1 MATYTIKKG
10 DTLPEIA
17 VKYNT
22 TVSKLV
28 SLNNITDPD
37 YIVVGQ
43 VLKLDSSGGSGTSV
57 SKNYAAN
64 SRATIKYFGL
74 QSNTDRTIYATWTW
88 DKAHTENYK
97 VMWKYDTGNGVWFI
111 GNDGTSEYKQST
123 YTAPENAKRVC
134 FNVKPISTKYKKKEK
149 EYSYWTADW
158 SSSKIYS
165 FSSNPPTTPGVPT
178 VSINDYKLTASL
190 DNLNV
195 NAKYIQFQI
204 IKDDATV
211 FATIISK
218 IITNHASCTK
228 TVSAGGRYK
237 VRARSCDCVKMRDYV
252 TPNMALIS
260 STSLVVVESSSW
272 SDYSNSVSSVPAA
285 PFGITTIKAKSETS
299 VYLEW
304 SASNTAT
311 SYDIE
316 FATKKEYLDG
326 SNATETITG
335 IEYTHY
341 EKTGLESGQEY
352 FFRVRAVNS
361 QGQSPWSDI
370 KSIALGKEPSAPTT
384 WSSTTTVIKGEP
396 LTLYWVH
403 NSEDNSSQSF
413 AEVEITIEGS
423 SETTT
428 YTITDPEDE
437 EEKTMSYDVDTSI
450 YSVGATLKWRVR
462 TAGVTKVLGE
472 WSVLRT
478 VKVYAPATL
487 SIEVKDSEGSVVDTL
502 FSFPFRIM
510 GSAGPETQ
518 KPIGYHLSIIANE
531 AYETTDQ
538 IGNFKMVNTGDAV
551 YSKYFDSSAA
561 LDVTLSAGDIDLENN
576 ITYTVSCKVSMDSG
590 LTAEADRLFT
600 VAWTDEVY
608 EPNAEISIDSEV
620 LSAYIRPYCE
630 DEEGNLIENVLLS
643 VYRREYDGSFTE
655 IASGIDNLS
664 NTAVTDPHPS
674 LDLARYRIV
683 AISSLTGSVSYFDMP
698 GVLVGESSVVL
709 QWNEIWSSFDMSY
722 DDLFEEQAWSGSML
736 KLPYNVDVSDNHSP
750 DVSLVEYIG
759 RANPVSYYGTQMGA
773 TATWNVEIE
782 KSDVET
788 LYALRRLAKWLGDVY
803 VREPSGS
810 GYWANVVVSFS
821 QKHCELTIPVSLNI
835 TRVEGG
841 V

>member
-1 MATYTIKKG
+1 MATYTVKKG
-10 DTLPEIA
+10 DTLSEIA

-22 TVSKLV
+22 TVNKLV
-28 SLNNITDPD
+28 SLNNITDPY

-64 SRATIKYFGL
+64 SRATIKCFGL

-134 FNVKPISTKYKKKEK
+134 FNVKPISAKYKKKEK

-165 FSSNPPTTPGVPT
+165 FSSNPPSTPSVPT
-178 VSINDYKLTASL
+178 VSIDEYKLTASL

-195 NAKYIQFQI
+195 NADYIQFQI
-204 IKDDATV
+204 VKDDATV
-211 FATIISK
+211 FATVISK
-218 IITNHASCTK
+218 IVTNRASCTK

-237 VRARSCDCVKMRDYV
+237 VRARSCDCVKMK
-252 TPNMALIS
+252 THWIPNEAVIS
-260 STSLVVVESSSW
+260 TTSLVVVESSSW
-272 SDYSNSVSSVPAA
+272 SDYSSSVSSVPAA
-285 PFGITTIKAKSETS
+285 PSGITTIKAKSETS

-304 SASNTAT
+304 SSSKTAT

-341 EKTGLESGQEY
+341 EKTGLESEQEY

-370 KSIALGKEPSAPTT
+370 KSITLGKEPSAPTT

-423 SETTT
+423 SETKT

-437 EEKTMSYDVDTSI
+437 EEKTMSFDVDTSV

-487 SIEVKDSEGSVVDTL
+487 SIEVKDLEGSVVDTL

-510 GSAGPETQ
+510 GLAGPETQ

-561 LDVTLSAGDIDLENN
+561 LDVILSAGDIDLENN

-722 DDLFEEQAWSGSML
+722 DDPFEEQAWSGSML

>member
-1 MATYTIKKG
+1 MATYTVKKG
-10 DTLPEIA
+10 DALSEIA
-17 VKYNT
+17 VKHNT

-28 SLNNITDPD
+28 SLNDITDPD

-43 VLKLDSSGGSGTSV
+43 VLKLDDSGESGTV
-57 SKNYAAN
+57 TKNYAAN
-64 SRATIKYFGL
+64 SKATIKYFGL
-74 QSNTDRTIYATWTW
+74 QSDTDRTVYATWTW
-88 DKAHTENYK
+88 GKSHTENYK
-97 VMWKYDTGNGVWFI
+97 VMWKYDTGEGIWFV
-111 GNDGTSEYKQST
+111 GNDGTSDYKQST
-123 YTAPENAKRVC
+123 YTAPENAKRVN
-134 FNVKPISTKYKKKEK
+134 FQVRPISTKYTKNNK

-158 SSSKIYS
+158 STSVTYS
-165 FSSNPPTTPGVPT
+165 FSSNPPSTPSVPT
-178 VSINDYKLTASL
+178 VSIDEYKLKANL

-195 NAKYIQFQI
+195 NADGIQFQI
-204 IKDDATV
+204 VKNDRTV
-211 FATIISK
+211 FATVISK
-218 IITNHASCTK
+218 IFKNHASCTK

-237 VRARSCDCVKMRDYV
+237 VRARSCDFAGKKITGRD
-252 TPNMALIS
+252 LI
-260 STSLVVVESSSW
+260 TNSLVIVESSPW
-272 SDYSNSVSSVPAA
+272 SDYSSSVSSVPAA
-285 PFGITTIKAKSETS
+285 PSGITTIKAKSETS

-370 KSIALGKEPSAPTT
+370 KSITLGKEPSAPTT
-384 WSSTTTVIKGEP
+384 WSSTTTVVKGEP

-403 NSEDNSSQSF
+403 NSEDNSNQSF

-437 EEKTMSYDVDTSI
+437 EEKTMSYDVDTSV

-487 SIEVKDSEGSVVDTL
+487 SIEVKDSEGSVIDTL
-502 FSFPFRIM
+502 FSFPFRIT
-510 GSAGPETQ
+510 GLAGPETQ

-538 IGNFKMVNTGDAV
+538 IGNFKMINTGDAV
-551 YSKYFDSSAA
+551 YSKYFDISAA

-590 LTAEADRLFT
+590 LTAEANHSFT

-608 EPNAEISIDSEV
+608 EPNAEISIDSDV

-722 DDLFEEQAWSGSML
+722 DDPFEEQAWSGSML

-759 RANPVSYYGTQMGA
+759 RASPVSYYGTQMGA

-810 GYWANVVVSFS
+810 GYWANVIVSFS

>member
-1 MATYTIKKG
+1 MATYTVKKG
-10 DTLPEIA
+10 DALSEIA
-17 VKYNT
+17 VKHNT

-28 SLNNITDPD
+28 SLNDITDPD

-43 VLKLDSSGGSGTSV
+43 VLKLDDSGESGTV

-64 SRATIKYFGL
+64 SKATIKYFGL
-74 QSNTDRTIYATWTW
+74 QSDTDRTVYATWTW
-88 DKAHTENYK
+88 DKSHTENYK
-97 VMWKYDTGNGVWFI
+97 VMWKYDTGEGIWFV
-111 GNDGTSEYKQST
+111 GNDGTSDYKQST
-123 YTAPENAKRVC
+123 YTAPENAKRVN
-134 FNVKPISTKYKKKEK
+134 FQVRPISTKYTKNNK

-158 SSSKIYS
+158 STSVTYS
-165 FSSNPPTTPGVPT
+165 FSSNPPSTPSVPT
-178 VSINDYKLTASL
+178 VSIDEYKLKANL

-195 NAKYIQFQI
+195 NADGIQFQI
-204 IKDDATV
+204 VKNDRTV
-211 FATIISK
+211 FATVISK
-218 IITNHASCTK
+218 IFKNHASCTK
-228 TVSAGGRYK
+228 IVSAGGRYK
-237 VRARSCDCVKMRDYV
+237 VRARSCDFAGKKITGRD
-252 TPNMALIS
+252 LI
-260 STSLVVVESSSW
+260 TNSLVIVESSPW
-272 SDYSNSVSSVPAA
+272 SDYSSSVSSVPAA
-285 PFGITTIKAKSETS
+285 PSGITTIKAKSETS

-370 KSIALGKEPSAPTT
+370 KSITLGKEPSAPTT
-384 WSSTTTVIKGEP
+384 WSSTTTVVKGEP

-403 NSEDNSSQSF
+403 NSEDNSNQSF

-437 EEKTMSYDVDTSI
+437 EEKTMSYDVDTSV

-487 SIEVKDSEGSVVDTL
+487 SIEVKDSEGSVIDTL
-502 FSFPFRIM
+502 FSFPFRIT
-510 GSAGPETQ
+510 GLAGPETQ

-538 IGNFKMVNTGDAV
+538 IGNFKMINTGDAV
-551 YSKYFDSSAA
+551 YSKYFDISAA

-590 LTAEADRLFT
+590 LTAEANHSFT

-608 EPNAEISIDSEV
+608 EPNAEISIDSDV

-722 DDLFEEQAWSGSML
+722 DDPFEEQAWSGSML

-759 RANPVSYYGTQMGA
+759 RASPVSYYGTQMGA

-810 GYWANVVVSFS
+810 GYWANVIVSFS